1 MDHTEQQL
9 IGNLAERIRA
19 AQPVAKD
26 PQAAEAVQR
35 LIASQPDALYVLAQ
49 AVILQEQ
56 ALQQA
61 QAQLAEL
68 NGQLAQQHAPADRP
82 GGGFLAN
89 LFGKSA
95 QHGPGNGA
103 APAGAAAGFGGA
115 PGQAGG
121 FGGAAPEQSGRRGLG
136 GGFLATAG
144 SAAVGVAGGALLF
157 QGISNAFGGHNNHTA
172 STDAHGTND
181 THEQSGFGGFDDDS
195 W

>member
-19 AQPVAKD
+19 AQPVTKD

-68 NGQLAQQHAPADRP
+68 NGRLAQQQAPADRP

-89 LFGKSA
+89 LFGKPS
-95 QHGPGNGA
+95 QQGPGNA
-103 APAGAAAGFGGA
+103 AVPAGAAGGFGGA

-121 FGGAAPEQSGRRGLG
+121 FGGAAPEQSGRRGP

-157 QGISNAFGGHNNHTA
+157 QGISNAFSGHNTHTA
-172 STDAHGTND
+172 SADAHGTND